1 VVFAVAGAHFFHD
14 IFTALLAPLLPLII
28 DKLGLSLLLAGSLVV
43 TSQIVSLLNPLIGS
57 FVDRHRLHR
66 GLVVAAPGVT
76 GTLMC
81 LIGIAPSY
89 AVLVVLLLTVS
100 CSMAAIHVAGPVLVG
115 RYSGAAMGRALSL
128 FMVGGELARTLGPL
142 VAVQLVAW
150 LSLEGMWRVAPVAAA
165 ASLLLWWR
173 LAGVRDVRPNGRP
186 ARLLE
191 VWGRMRTIIL
201 GVAGILMARAF
212 LVGGLTTFLP
222 TYLYDEGRGT
232 SFWMANVSLSV
243 LELAGAAGAFSA
255 GTLSDR
261 WGRRRVLL
269 AALALA
275 PPLMLLFLATG
286 GVVRLLVLVALGLV
300 TFATTPV
307 LMAVMLENSG
317 DDPTAAN
324 GTFMMISFALR
335 ALIILAVGAAGDV
348 LGLHATYLLCAA
360 MAALGLPF
368 LLLLPASR
376 E

>member
-1 VVFAVAGAHFFHD
+1 
-14 IFTALLAPLLPLII
+14 
-28 DKLGLSLLLAGSLVV
+28 
-43 TSQIVSLLNPLIGS
+43 
-57 FVDRHRLHR
+57 
-66 GLVVAAPGVT
+66 
-76 GTLMC
+76 MC

>member
-1 VVFAVAGAHFFHD
+1 
-14 IFTALLAPLLPLII
+14 
-28 DKLGLSLLLAGSLVV
+28 
-43 TSQIVSLLNPLIGS
+43 
-57 FVDRHRLHR
+57 
-66 GLVVAAPGVT
+66 
-76 GTLMC
+76 
-81 LIGIAPSY
+81 
-89 AVLVVLLLTVS
+89 
-100 CSMAAIHVAGPVLVG
+100 
-115 RYSGAAMGRALSL
+115 
-128 FMVGGELARTLGPL
+128 
-142 VAVQLVAW
+142 
-150 LSLEGMWRVAPVAAA
+150 
-165 ASLLLWWR
+165 
-173 LAGVRDVRPNGRP
+173 
-186 ARLLE
+186 
-191 VWGRMRTIIL
+191 MRTIIL